1 MNLDIL
7 KNIPQYQKILIFAL
21 VLLIIIGG
29 FFYFVYIPKNNRIAA
44 LQNEIAKLNNE
55 ITSNKTKLRR
65 LDELKAENEVLQR
78 RLLELREQL
87 PSEADAVAL
96 LKQISELGVQTGLD
110 FKSWKPGAMKQGPS
124 GLYMELPVSV
134 EVDGSYHNLAMFFYR
149 IGKFQRI
156 VNIAGL
162 NMGTP
167 KIVRNKIHVH
177 AVFIAT
183 AFSAVEGA
191 VKKDEVK
198 KDVGKKP
205 QPQPKKK

>member
-29 FFYFVYIPKNNRIAA
+29 FFYFVYIPKNNRIKA
-44 LQNEIAKLNNE
+44 LQNEIAGLNDE
-55 ITSNKTKLRR
+55 ITKNKTKLRR
-65 LDELKAENEVLQR
+65 LDELKAENELLQR

-110 FKSWKPGAMKQGPS
+110 FKSWKPGAVKQGPS
-124 GLYMELPVSV
+124 GLYMELPVNV
-134 EVDGSYHNLAMFFYR
+134 EVEGSYLNLAMFFYR
-149 IGKFQRI
+149 IGKLERI
-156 VNIAGL
+156 VNLTGL
-162 NMGTP
+162 KMESP
-167 KIVRNKIHVH
+167 KIVRNKIHIK
-177 AVFIAT
+177 ADFTAT
-183 AFSAVEGA
+183 AYSAVEGSA
-191 VKKDEVK
+191 KKDEGK
-198 KDVGKKP
+198 KDVGAK

>member
-29 FFYFVYIPKNNRIAA
+29 FFYFVYIPKNNRITA

-55 ITSNKTKLRR
+55 ITANKTKLRR
-65 LDELKAENEVLQR
+65 LDELKAENEILQR
-78 RLLELREQL
+78 RLLELKEQL

-124 GLYMELPVSV
+124 GLYMELPVNVDV
-134 EVDGSYHNLAMFFYR
+134 EGSYLNLAMFFYR
-149 IGKFQRI
+149 IGKLERI
-156 VNIAGL
+156 VNLTGL
-162 NMGTP
+162 KMESP
-167 KIVRNKIHVH
+167 KIVRNKIHIK
-177 AVFIAT
+177 ADFTAT
-183 AFSAVEGA
+183 AYSAVEGA
-191 VKKDEVK
+191 AKKDEGK
-198 KDVGKKP
+198 KDVRAK